1 MTASDERRS
10 EARTADDL
18 TVELVVARTEA
29 SSEPETRIPARLVD
43 RSRSGCCLALERLQY
58 GSIHLLDCIEDP
70 GDFRIEVALPAARR
84 GEAVRS
90 ARVVWINR
98 VFEGVGPAFRI
109 GLALG
114 APIRG

>member
-1 MTASDERRS
+1 MTAPDERRG
-10 EARTADDL
+10 EARTPDDQ
-18 TVELVVARTEA
+18 TVDLVVARTEA
-29 SSEPETRIPARLVD
+29 SSGPATRISARLVD
-43 RSRSGCCLALERLQY
+43 RSRAGCCLALERLQY

-84 GEAVRS
+84 SEPARS